1 MSVDALTRDID
12 KLTDNF
18 YRSENKAKVGV
29 CICGFCI
36 GSLYCANKIEIKAI
50 KCFDEGIMNERNFK
64 PVDTL
69 ISDYF

>member
-29 CICGFCI
+29 HLQLG
-36 GSLYCANKIEIKAI
+36 GQVNRSGEY
-50 KCFDEGIMNERNFK
+50 G
-64 PVDTL
+64 
-69 ISDYF
+69 